1 MAQNDGFNIYQN
13 NSRIKWVVL
22 VVAVVISATSIYY
35 TNLLVEEFK
44 LREEKMIELHANIL
58 EYTANVF
65 DYDEN
70 ITFYSDILTSNT
82 SVPLILTD
90 SVDNILSTR
99 NIKMRPDITEEARV
113 KIEKKELAVMKEAYE
128 PILVTVRD
136 LENDEVINYQYV
148 YYRNSDLLS
157 QLKYYPYIQLSVIFI
172 FGLIVYMIFSY
183 SKTAEQNRIWA
194 GLAKETAHQLGTPLS
209 SLMAWV
215 EYFRADENQANQ
227 EIAMELDKDIKRL
240 EMITSRFSNIGSVP
254 LLQEENVYEIIR
266 DTVNYLESR
275 VSSKVNFDIN
285 TVTTETY
292 ADLNKPLFEW
302 VIENIC
308 KNAVDAMSGVGTI
321 TINVIKANEGRVI
334 IDISDTGKGIPKAN
348 IKKIFSPGFSTKKRG
363 WGLGLTLVKR
373 IINNYHKGQIFVK
386 SSEPDAGTTFR
397 IILKT

>member
-1 MAQNDGFNIYQN
+1 MAQNDGFNIYQD

-22 VVAVVISATSIYY
+22 VVAIVISATSIYY

-99 NIKMRPDITEEARV
+99 NIKMRDGITEEARV
-113 KIEKKELAVMKEAYE
+113 KAEKKELAIMKEAYE

-136 LENDEVINYQYV
+136 LENDQVINYQYV
-148 YYRNSDLLS
+148 YYRNSDLLY
-157 QLKYYPYIQLSVIFI
+157 QLKYYPYIQLSIIFI

-215 EYFRADENQANQ
+215 EYFRADENTANN
-227 EIAMELDKDIKRL
+227 EIAVELDKDIKRL

-254 LLQEENVYEIIR
+254 VLQEENVYEIVKN
-266 DTVNYLESR
+266 TVNYLESR
-275 VSSKVNFDIN
+275 VSRKVNFKISAI
-285 TVTTETY
+285 TEETY

-308 KNAVDAMSGVGTI
+308 KNAVDAMSGVGEI
-321 TINVIKANEGRVI
+321 TINIIKANEGRVI
-334 IDISDTGKGIPKAN
+334 IDITDTGKGISKAN
-348 IKKIFSPGFSTKKRG
+348 MKKIFSPGYTTKKRG

-373 IINNYHKGQIFVK
+373 IIENYHRGQISVK
-386 SSEPDAGTTFR
+386 SSEPDVGTTFR
-397 IILKT
+397 IVLKT

>member
-99 NIKMRPDITEEARV
+99 NIKMRADITEEARV

-215 EYFRADENQANQ
+215 EYFRADENQANR
-227 EIAMELDKDIKRL
+227 EIAKELDKDIKRL

-275 VSSKVNFDIN
+275 VSSKVNFDIT

-397 IILKT
+397 IVLKT

>member
-22 VVAVVISATSIYY
+22 VVAIVISATSIYY

-99 NIKMRPDITEEARV
+99 NIKMRDDITEEARI

-136 LENDEVINYQYV
+136 LENDRVINYQYV
-148 YYRNSDLLS
+148 YYRNSDLLY
-157 QLKYYPYIQLSVIFI
+157 QLKYYPYIQLSIIFI

-194 GLAKETAHQLGTPLS
+194 GLAKETAHQLGTPIS

-215 EYFRADENQANQ
+215 EYLRTDENQASK
-227 EIAMELDKDIKRL
+227 EVALELDKDIKRL

-254 LLQEENVYEIIR
+254 ALREENVYEIVKN
-266 DTVNYLESR
+266 TVNYLESR
-275 VSSKVNFDIN
+275 VSKKVNFKIS
-285 TVTTETY
+285 TVTEETY

-308 KNAVDAMSGVGTI
+308 KNAVDAMSGVGEI
-321 TINVIKANEGRVI
+321 TINIIKANEGRVI
-334 IDISDTGKGIPKAN
+334 IDISDTGKGIPKTN
-348 IKKIFSPGFSTKKRG
+348 LKKIFSPGFSTKKRG

-373 IINNYHKGQIFVK
+373 IIENYHKGQIFVK
-386 SSEPDAGTTFR
+386 SSEQDAGTTFR

>member
-22 VVAVVISATSIYY
+22 VVAIVISATSIYY

-99 NIKMRPDITEEARV
+99 NIKMRDDITEEARI

-136 LENDEVINYQYV
+136 LENDRVINYQYV
-148 YYRNSDLLS
+148 YYRNSDLLY
-157 QLKYYPYIQLSVIFI
+157 QLKYYPYIQLSIIFI

-194 GLAKETAHQLGTPLS
+194 GLAKETAHQLGTPIS

-215 EYFRADENQANQ
+215 EYLRTDENQASK
-227 EIAMELDKDIKRL
+227 EVALELDKDIKRL

-254 LLQEENVYEIIR
+254 ALQEENVYEIVKN
-266 DTVNYLESR
+266 TVNYLESR
-275 VSSKVNFDIN
+275 VSKKVNFKIS
-285 TVTTETY
+285 TVTEETY

-308 KNAVDAMSGVGTI
+308 KNAVDAMSGVGEI
-321 TINVIKANEGRVI
+321 TINIIKANEGRVI
-334 IDISDTGKGIPKAN
+334 IDISDTGKGIPKTN
-348 IKKIFSPGFSTKKRG
+348 LKKIFSPGFSTKKRG

-373 IINNYHKGQIFVK
+373 IIENYHKGQIFVK
-386 SSEPDAGTTFR
+386 SSEQDAGTTFR

>member
-22 VVAVVISATSIYY
+22 VVAIVISATSIYY
-35 TNLLVEEFK
+35 TKLLVEEFK

-99 NIKMRPDITEEARV
+99 NIKMRDDITEEARI

-136 LENDEVINYQYV
+136 LENDRVINYQYV
-148 YYRNSDLLS
+148 YYRNSDLLY
-157 QLKYYPYIQLSVIFI
+157 QLKYYPYIQLSIIFI

-194 GLAKETAHQLGTPLS
+194 GLAKETAHQLGTPIS

-215 EYFRADENQANQ
+215 EYLRTDENQASK
-227 EIAMELDKDIKRL
+227 EVALELDKDIKRL

-254 LLQEENVYEIIR
+254 ALREENVYEIVKN
-266 DTVNYLESR
+266 TVNYLESR
-275 VSSKVNFDIN
+275 VSKKVNFKIS
-285 TVTTETY
+285 TVTEETY

-308 KNAVDAMSGVGTI
+308 KNAVDAMSGVGEI
-321 TINVIKANEGRVI
+321 TINIIKANEGRVI
-334 IDISDTGKGIPKAN
+334 IDISDTGKGIPKTN
-348 IKKIFSPGFSTKKRG
+348 LKKIFSPGFSTKKRG

-373 IINNYHKGQIFVK
+373 IIENYHKGQIFVK
-386 SSEPDAGTTFR
+386 SSEQDAGTTFR